1 MAYVLFISEQKLKDS
16 TAINL
21 NVDTDLLLPY
31 VRQAQKL
38 YVEPKLGTKLNQK
51 LKDLITA
58 GTIGNVGNEAY
69 KTLLDDYV
77 GDMLPNWAFYHAI
90 PFLRFKIENGN
101 IYSKT
106 SETGTPLSTEE
117 SQHLREEIRNTAEY
131 YTERMIEYVTN
142 NQPSF
147 PEYNTNS
154 GADVSPDRNAYYN
167 GMNLERPQKQ
177 GTKLTLRNF
186 LNASDGGG
194 CC

>member
-38 YVEPKLGTKLNQK
+38 YVEPKLGTDLTQK

-58 GTIGNVGNEAY
+58 GTLSNPANAAY
-69 KTLLDDYV
+69 KTLVDDYV
-77 GDMLPNWAFYHAI
+77 GDMLPNWAFFHAI

-106 SETGTPLSTEE
+106 SETGTALSTEE
-117 SQHLREEIRNTAEY
+117 SQHLREEVRNTAEY
-131 YTERMIEYVTN
+131 YTERMIDYVRN
-142 NQPSF
+142 NTSSF
-147 PEYNTNS
+147 PEFSTNS
-154 GADVSPDRNAYYN
+154 GADISPDPNAYYN
-167 GMNLERPQKQ
+167 GMNLEKPMQR

-186 LNASDGGG
+186 LTAGLN
-194 CC
+194 

>member
-1 MAYVLFISEQKLKDS
+1 MAYVLFISEAKLKDS

-21 NVDTDLLLPY
+21 NVDVELLLPY

-38 YVEPKLGTKLNQK
+38 YVETKLGTDLTQK

-69 KTLLDDYV
+69 KTLVDDYI

-106 SETGTPLSTEE
+106 SETGNSLSTEE
-117 SQHLREEIRNTAEY
+117 AQHLREEVRNTAEY
-131 YTERMIEYVTN
+131 YTERLIDYVTN
-142 NQPSF
+142 NTGSF

-154 GADVSPDRNAYYN
+154 GSDVNPDQNAYYN
-167 GMNLERPQKQ
+167 GMNLERPMKQ

-186 LNASDGGG
+186 LNASDL
-194 CC
+194 